1 MIKDKLSWFIIGAGV
16 LFSLYLLTQVP
27 EGVYFSGDGGLKA
40 LLAQQL
46 GEGNIRIDLIPPD
59 YEWVR
64 QLWQDGLYPY
74 EEPFVYYLNDR
85 YYITFPYPFSLI
97 TAPFYSL
104 LGERGLYII
113 PLVSTW
119 LIWILFNIYLRFFDL
134 NYWGKLLS
142 IFLLVFTSNL
152 TLYSGM
158 YWEHTLA
165 VLLCFIGMLILLK
178 PKSSVTLT
186 GAILSGVFVGLSA
199 WIRSEFL
206 AMIATL
212 TFLVGLLTIVKICSE
227 KNIFKLNDDSISF
240 AKKINLS
247 DLVILGDKGLIFIV
261 SMYATV
267 GTFFISNKLIYGH
280 FLGIHALQIVEEFS
294 LARRLT
300 EAWESLLEI
309 IVTFFEYFPVAC
321 FSLLYLLLF
330 LVTKSFKE
338 KLPRIILM
346 GLIVISL
353 ITSIYWVNTHG
364 LAEIKV
370 FIKTWWFLILLS
382 TVWLF
387 LSRKETINI
396 DQRMALTYIIGLLF
410 TIGVALLVDSG
421 SDEIA
426 VGGKQWGQRYL
437 LILLPFF
444 TIIVVKQLSFFQKK
458 SQPILKYF
466 TIFLFS
472 IFIIIGFHKNMYQGT
487 LFFQKTHRG
496 VSEAIELLKNHP
508 SPIVVVSHQYAAQLL
523 EPSLTEDKIFFLVDE
538 MEDFSKLN
546 QELLVNNQD
555 NFVYVCYPYR
565 KCEIPKIISQN
576 GNIVENNNKYFSI
589 ELENLGKIGRYP
601 MYNAKLISNNN

>member
-16 LFSLYLLTQVP
+16 LFSLYLLGQVP

-59 YEWVR
+59 AQWVR

-85 YYITFPYPFSLI
+85 YYITFPYTFSLI

-119 LIWILFNIYLRFFDL
+119 LIWILFNIYLRSLKL
-134 NYWGKLLS
+134 NHWSQSLS
-142 IFLLVFTSNL
+142 IFLVIFTSNL

-165 VLLCFIGMLILLK
+165 VLLCFIGMIILLK
-178 PKSSVTLT
+178 PKSSVTVN

-206 AMIATL
+206 AMVATL
-212 TFLVGLLTIVKICSE
+212 TFLVGLLAIIKIFSDNNVL
-227 KNIFKLNDDSISF
+227 KSNHDSISLTE
-240 AKKINLS
+240 KLNL
-247 DLVILGDKGLIFIV
+247 DKLIFLGDKPLIFIV

-294 LARRLT
+294 LTRRLT
-300 EAWESLLEI
+300 EAWESFLEI
-309 IVTFFEYFPVAC
+309 IVTFFEFFPVAC

-330 LVTKSFKE
+330 LVTKSFQNKV
-338 KLPRIILM
+338 PRIIL
-346 GLIVISL
+346 IVLMIFSL
-353 ITSIYWVNTHG
+353 LTSIYWVNTHG

-387 LSRKETINI
+387 LSRKEAINI
-396 DQRMALTYIIGLLF
+396 DQRMALTYVIGLLF

-444 TIIVVKQLSFFQKK
+444 TIIVIEQLNFFQKQ
-458 SQPILKYF
+458 SQSLLKYF

-472 IFIIIGFHKNMYQGT
+472 IFVIVGFHKNMYQGS
-487 LFFQKTHRG
+487 LFFQRTHQG
-496 VSEAIELLKNHP
+496 VSSAIELLKNHP
-508 SPIVVVSHQYAAQLL
+508 SPIVVVSYQYAAQIL
-523 EPSLTEDKIFFLVDE
+523 EPPLKEDKLFFLVKN
-538 MEDFSKLN
+538 MENLNKLN
-546 QELLVNNQD
+546 QQLLLNNQD

-565 KCEIPKIISQN
+565 KCEIPEIVAQN
-576 GNIVENNNKYFSI
+576 ANLTENKSEDFTI
-589 ELENLGKIGRYP
+589 ELEPLGKIGRYP
-601 MYNAKLISNNN
+601 MYDAKLIPNNN

>member
-16 LFSLYLLTQVP
+16 LFSLYLLAQVP

-59 YEWVR
+59 AEWVR
-64 QLWQDGLYPY
+64 QLWQEGLYPY

-97 TAPFYSL
+97 TAPFYTL

-119 LIWILFNIYLRFFDL
+119 LIWILFNVYLRVVNL
-134 NYWGKLLS
+134 NHWSQLLS

-165 VLLCFIGMLILLK
+165 VLLCFIGMLMLLR
-178 PKSSVTLT
+178 PKLSVTVN

-212 TFLVGLLTIVKICSE
+212 TFLVGLLVIIKLVAE
-227 KNIFKLNDDSISF
+227 NNVFKLNSDSISLF
-240 AKKINLS
+240 KKLNLN
-247 DLVILGDKGLIFIV
+247 DLMILGDKGLIFII

-294 LARRLT
+294 LVRRLT
-300 EAWESLLEI
+300 EAWESFLEI

-330 LVTKSFKE
+330 LVTKSFHN
-338 KLPRIILM
+338 KLPRIILIV
-346 GLIVISL
+346 LIIFSL
-353 ITSIYWVNTHG
+353 MTSIYWVNTHG
-364 LAEIKV
+364 LGEIKL

-387 LSRKETINI
+387 LSWKEAITI
-396 DQRMALTYIIGLLF
+396 DQRMALTYVIGLLF

-444 TIIVVKQLSFFQKK
+444 TIMVVKQLRFFQEQ
-458 SQPILKYF
+458 SQPLLKYF

-472 IFIIIGFHKNMYQGT
+472 ILVIVGFHKNMYQGT
-487 LFFQKTHRG
+487 LFFQRTHQG
-496 VSEAIELLKNHP
+496 VSPAIELLKNHP
-508 SPIVVVSHQYAAQLL
+508 SSIVVVSHQYAAQIL
-523 EPSLTEDKIFFLVDE
+523 EPSLTKDKFFFLVDN
-538 MEDFSKLN
+538 MENLSKLH
-546 QELLVNNQD
+546 QKLLANNED
-555 NFVYVCYPYR
+555 NFIYVCYPYR
-565 KCEIPKIISQN
+565 KCEIPEIISQN
-576 GNIVENNNKYFSI
+576 GKITEDKNQDVTIQ
-589 ELENLGKIGRYP
+589 LETLGKIGRYP
-601 MYNAKLISNNN
+601 MYNAKLVPNNN